1 MTSPMILPG
10 AWPGHVPALYQ
21 QPFGYAQQPVVYQP
35 QVQSPMVLSGPVA
48 SPVQY
53 VMAPVPAPILPTSSY
68 LTPGGVDMQNPF
80 AYQSGMPVMA
90 TSGSFVAPVG
100 TTSAPPPIGLP
111 TGPAPTAPAPSTA
124 PAPLPSA
131 GSFVPP
137 PTGPYVPPPLHPSTG
152 SFVPQHYMPYAP
164 MTSTGSFVPPL
175 VPSGSFVPM
184 PTSHSS
190 SAVDGTWRHDGVVE
204 SVLRQLRQLHGAVLV
219 RSPVLRR
226 ARQLRAGAVG
236 RNRGFPTSGSFV
248 APAGPGV
255 TVGLAK
261 LSAPN
266 RFKFY
271 AKPPKSKEDHE
282 QTGRGPSSGSDHR
295 SASQPPQ
302 HSHKAGWLGGRPR
315 RPRRGGRTGRTTPGP
330 SKRSCGVHVVARAS
344 AR

>member
-1 MTSPMILPG
+1 VSHDPTGCVAGACAGALPAALRLCTAASGLPAAG
-10 AWPGHVPALYQ
+10 AESNGAVRARE
-21 QPFGYAQQPVVYQP
+21 
-35 QVQSPMVLSGPVA
+35 
-48 SPVQY
+48 Y

-190 SAVDGTWRHDGVVE
+190 SVF
-204 SVLRQLRQLHGAVLV
+204 
-219 RSPVLRR
+219 PRR
-226 ARQLRAGAVG
+226 A
-236 RNRGFPTSGSFV
+236 
-248 APAGPGV
+248 
-255 TVGLAK
+255 
-261 LSAPN
+261 
-266 RFKFY
+266 
-271 AKPPKSKEDHE
+271 
-282 QTGRGPSSGSDHR
+282 PS
-295 SASQPPQ
+295 
-302 HSHKAGWLGGRPR
+302 WRPR
-315 RPRRGGRTGRTTPGP
+315 VP
-330 SKRSCGVHVVARAS
+330 A
-344 AR
+344 